1 MASGT
6 LSPRQKMINMM
17 YLVLTAMLALNVS
30 KDILLVLHKLDQGM
44 TATVTTVAKGTENIY
59 RSFEAQLQDNPRAAA
74 PWEVAKEVRSKTDEV
89 FGLLSKTRT
98 DLIDLTGGVDEE
110 EDGRLNGADNR
121 DIPENYLLN
130 DKSIGGQGAAKEI
143 KAQLTAY
150 RDYLLT
156 VAGNDNNLKNE
167 LNQAFDFSDVQQEGK
182 KMTWEM
188 ATFSELPLAGIIPF
202 ITDLQSRV
210 RRMEAKSVEHL
221 YSSIDAATIKFDGVR
236 AVVMP
241 TNGTF
246 VTQGGTYEADVFLA
260 AYNSGNNPEFGG
272 ITPSAVENGVGKLR
286 LPASGVGEKKLSGTM
301 QLPGSETVYTYD
313 VVYTVA
319 PPMVVISPSKMNV
332 LYRSVDNPLEISVPG
347 VAPKEL
353 VVSGPGVSG
362 SNGNYMADVTKISG
376 KEVVINVRVKMP
388 DGKTRDA
395 GSKEFRIKG
404 LPQAVG
410 MVYKKSEGIMS
421 ASLLSK
427 AEVEAGYEDF
437 PFDLPLKVVSFE
449 LKMDGQPPIQ
459 VQGNSIPST
468 ARELITRLRPGS
480 TVSIRKIVATTPK
493 GTRVSNVGIIS
504 IDVQ

>member
-1 MASGT
+1 MASGK

-44 TATVTTVAKGTENIY
+44 TATVTTVAKGTENVY
-59 RSFEAQLQDNPRAAA
+59 RSFEAQLQDNPRAAE
-74 PWEVAKEVRSKTDEV
+74 PWEVAKEVRSQTDKV
-89 FGLLSKTRT
+89 FGLLSKTRN
-98 DLIDLTGGVDEE
+98 DLIDLTGGIDEE

-130 DKSIGGQGAAKEI
+130 DKSIGGQGAAKDI
-143 KAQLTAY
+143 KAQLIAY

-156 VAGNDNNLKNE
+156 VSSGNDNLINE
-167 LNQAFDFSDVQQEGK
+167 LNQAFDFKDVQQEGK
-182 KMTWEM
+182 KMTWET
-188 ATFSELPLAGIIPF
+188 ATFSELPLAGVIPF

-210 RRMEAKSVEHL
+210 RRMEANSIEYL
-221 YSSIDAATIKFDGVR
+221 YSSIDAATVKFDGVR
-236 AVVMP
+236 AIVMP
-241 TNGTF
+241 ISTY

-260 AYNSGNNPEFGG
+260 AYNSGNNPVFEG
-272 ITPSAVENGVGKLR
+272 IVPASIENGVGKLTI
-286 LPASGVGEKKLSGTM
+286 PATGIGEKSLKGSMT
-301 QLPGSETVYTYD
+301 LPGSETVYTYD

-332 LYRSVDNPLEISVPG
+332 LYRNVDNPLEISVPG
-347 VAPKEL
+347 VAPKDL
-353 VVSGPGVSG
+353 IVSGPGVSG
-362 SNGNYMADVTKISG
+362 SNGNYSADVTKISG
-376 KEVVINVRVKMP
+376 KEVVINVRVKES
-388 DGKTRDA
+388 DGKTRNA

-410 MVYKKSEGIMS
+410 SVYKKSEGIMS
-421 ASLLSK
+421 SGLLSK
-427 AEVEAGYEDF
+427 ATIEAEYQDF
-437 PFDLPLKVVSFE
+437 PFDLALKVVAFE

-459 VQGNSIPST
+459 VQGNTIPST

-480 TVSIRKIVATTPK
+480 TVSVRKIVATTPK
-493 GTRVSNVGIIS
+493 GQRVSNVGIIS

>member
-121 DIPENYLLN
+121 DIHDNYLLN

-143 KAQLTAY
+143 NAQLTAY

-156 VAGNDNNLKNE
+156 VAGNDDNLKNE

-202 ITDLQSRV
+202 ITDLQ
-210 RRMEAKSVEHL
+210 
-221 YSSIDAATIKFDGVR
+221 
-236 AVVMP
+236 
-241 TNGTF
+241 
-246 VTQGGTYEADVFLA
+246 
-260 AYNSGNNPEFGG
+260 
-272 ITPSAVENGVGKLR
+272 
-286 LPASGVGEKKLSGTM
+286 
-301 QLPGSETVYTYD
+301 
-313 VVYTVA
+313 
-319 PPMVVISPSKMNV
+319 
-332 LYRSVDNPLEISVPG
+332 
-347 VAPKEL
+347 
-353 VVSGPGVSG
+353 
-362 SNGNYMADVTKISG
+362 
-376 KEVVINVRVKMP
+376 
-388 DGKTRDA
+388 
-395 GSKEFRIKG
+395 
-404 LPQAVG
+404 
-410 MVYKKSEGIMS
+410 
-421 ASLLSK
+421 
-427 AEVEAGYEDF
+427 
-437 PFDLPLKVVSFE
+437 
-449 LKMDGQPPIQ
+449 
-459 VQGNSIPST
+459 
-468 ARELITRLRPGS
+468 
-480 TVSIRKIVATTPK
+480 
-493 GTRVSNVGIIS
+493 
-504 IDVQ
+504 

>member
-59 RSFEAQLQDNPRAAA
+59 RSFEAQLEDNPRAVE
-74 PWEVAKEVRSKTDEV
+74 PWEVAKEVRKQTNDV

-110 EDGRLNGADNR
+110 EDGRLERGR
-121 DIPENYLLN
+121 QPRHPRKLLIERQEHWRPRRSQRN
-130 DKSIGGQGAAKEI
+130 QSATHD
-143 KAQLTAY
+143 Y

-156 VAGNDNNLKNE
+156 VAGDDDNLKNE

-202 ITDLQSRV
+202 VTDLQSRV
-210 RRMEAKSVEHL
+210 RRMEAKSIEHL
-221 YSSIDAATIKFDGVR
+221 YSSIDAQTIKFDGVR

-272 ITPSAVENGVGKLR
+272 ITPSAVESGVGKLR

-332 LYRSVDNPLEISVPG
+332 LYRNVDNPLEISVPG
-347 VAPKEL
+347 VAPKDL
-353 VVSGPGVSG
+353 IVSGPGVTG

-376 KEVVINVRVKMP
+376 KEVVINVRVKQP

-404 LPQAVG
+404 LPQAEG

-421 ASLLSK
+421 ASLLSR
-427 AEVEAGYEDF
+427 AEIEAGYVDF
-437 PFDLPLKVVSFE
+437 PFDLPLKVVAFE

-459 VQGNSIPST
+459 VQGNTIPST

>member
-1 MASGT
+1 MASGK

-44 TATVTTVAKGTENIY
+44 TATVNTLAKGTENIY

-74 PWEVAKEVRSKTDEV
+74 PWEVAKEVRNQTGIA
-89 FGLLSKTRT
+89 FGLLDKTRS
-98 DLIDLTGGVDEE
+98 DLIELTGGINEE

-130 DKSIGGQGAAKEI
+130 DKSIGGQGAAKAI
-143 KAQLTAY
+143 KNQLIAY
-150 RDYLLT
+150 HDYLIT
-156 VAGNDNNLKNE
+156 VAGDDENLKNE
-167 LNQAFDFSDVQQEGK
+167 LNQAFDFSDVTQEGK
-182 KMTWEM
+182 KMTWET

-221 YSSIDAATIKFDGVR
+221 FATIDASTIKFDGVR

-260 AYNSGNNPEFGG
+260 AYNSGNNPEFTG
-272 ITPSAVENGVGKLR
+272 ITPSAIEGGVGKLK
-286 LPASGVGEKKLSGTM
+286 LPASGIGEKKLTGTM
-301 QLPGSETVYTYD
+301 QLPGNETVYTYD

-332 LYRSVDNPLEISVPG
+332 LYRNVDNPLEVSVPG
-347 VAPKEL
+347 VAPKDL
-353 VVSGPGVSG
+353 IVSGPGVSG
-362 SNGNYMADVTKISG
+362 SNGNYTADVTKISG
-376 KEVVINVRVKMP
+376 KEVVINVRVKEP
-388 DGKTRDA
+388 DGKTRNA

-410 MVYKKSEGIMS
+410 MVFKKSEGIMS
-421 ASLLSK
+421 SGLLSK
-427 AEVEAGYEDF
+427 ATIEAEYQDF
-437 PFDLPLKVVSFE
+437 PFDLPLKVVAFE

-459 VQGNSIPST
+459 VQGNTIPST

-480 TVSIRKIVATTPK
+480 TVSVRKIVATTPK
-493 GTRVSNVGIIS
+493 GQRVSNVGIIS

>member
-1 MASGT
+1 MASGN

-44 TATVTTVAKGTENIY
+44 EATVNTVAKGTENIY
-59 RSFEAQLQDNPRAAA
+59 RSFEAQLADNPRAAA
-74 PWEVAKEVRSKTDEV
+74 PWEIAKEVRN
-89 FGLLSKTRT
+89 RT
-98 DLIDLTGGVDEE
+98 AAAYDLIDKTKNDLITQTGGRDEE

-121 DIPENYLLN
+121 DVAENYLLN

-143 KAQLTAY
+143 KENLSAY
-150 RDYLLT
+150 RDYLLSI
-156 VAGNDNNLKNE
+156 AGNDENLKSE
-167 LNQAFDFSDVQQEGK
+167 VNQAFDFSDVQQEGK

-202 ITDLQSRV
+202 LTDLQSRV

-221 YSSIDAATIKFDGVR
+221 YATIDASTIKFDAVR

-260 AYNSGNNPEFGG
+260 AYNAGNNPEFGG
-272 ITPSAVENGVGKLR
+272 IEPSAVENGVGKLK
-286 LPASGVGEKKLSGTM
+286 LPASGIGEKKLTGTM
-301 QLPGSETVYTYD
+301 QLPGSEDVYTYD

-319 PPMVVISPSKMNV
+319 PPMVVISPTAMNV
-332 LYRSVDNPLEISVPG
+332 LYRNVDNPLEISVPG
-347 VAPKEL
+347 VAPKDL
-353 VVSGPGVSG
+353 VVSGPGVTG
-362 SNGNYMADVTKISG
+362 SNGKYSADITKISG
-376 KEVVINVRVKMP
+376 KEVTISVSVRQP
-388 DGKTRDA
+388 DGKTRSA
-395 GSKEFRIKG
+395 GNKLFRIKG

-421 ASLLSK
+421 ASLLSR
-427 AEVEAGYEDF
+427 AEVTAEYQDF
-437 PFDLPLKVVSFE
+437 PFDLPLKVVAFE

-459 VQGNSIPST
+459 VQGNTIPST
-468 ARELITRLRPGS
+468 ARDLIGRLRPGS

>member
-1 MASGT
+1 
-6 LSPRQKMINMM
+6 
-17 YLVLTAMLALNVS
+17 
-30 KDILLVLHKLDQGM
+30 
-44 TATVTTVAKGTENIY
+44 
-59 RSFEAQLQDNPRAAA
+59 
-74 PWEVAKEVRSKTDEV
+74 
-89 FGLLSKTRT
+89 
-98 DLIDLTGGVDEE
+98 
-110 EDGRLNGADNR
+110 
-121 DIPENYLLN
+121 
-130 DKSIGGQGAAKEI
+130 
-143 KAQLTAY
+143 
-150 RDYLLT
+150 
-156 VAGNDNNLKNE
+156 
-167 LNQAFDFSDVQQEGK
+167 
-182 KMTWEM
+182 M
-188 ATFSELPLAGIIPF
+188 ATFSELPLAGLIPF

-221 YSSIDAATIKFDGVR
+221 YATIDAATIKFDGVR

-260 AYNSGNNPEFGG
+260 AYNSGNNPEFAG
-272 ITPSAVENGVGKLR
+272 ITPSEIANGVGKLK
-286 LPASGVGEKKLSGTM
+286 LPASGVGEKKLTGTM

-332 LYRSVDNPLEISVPG
+332 LYRNVDNPLEISVPG
-347 VAPKEL
+347 VAPKDL
-353 VVSGPGVSG
+353 IVSGPGVSG
-362 SNGNYMADVTKISG
+362 SNGNYTADVTKISG
-376 KEVVINVRVKMP
+376 KEVVINVRVKEP
-388 DGKTRDA
+388 DGKTRNA

-427 AEVEAGYEDF
+427 ATVEAEYQDF
-437 PFDLPLKVVSFE
+437 PFDLPLKVVAFE

-493 GTRVSNVGIIS
+493 GQRVSNVGIIS

>member
-1 MASGT
+1 MASGK

-44 TATVTTVAKGTENIY
+44 TATVKTLAKGTENIY

-74 PWEVAKEVRSKTDEV
+74 PWEVAKEVRNQTGIA
-89 FGLLSKTRT
+89 FGLLDKTRS
-98 DLIDLTGGVDEE
+98 DLIELTGGINEE

-143 KAQLTAY
+143 KNQLIAY
-150 RDYLLT
+150 HDYLIT
-156 VAGNDNNLKNE
+156 VAGDDENLKNE
-167 LNQAFDFSDVQQEGK
+167 LNQAFDFSDVTQEGK
-182 KMTWEM
+182 KMTWET

-221 YSSIDAATIKFDGVR
+221 FATIDASTIKFDGVR

-260 AYNSGNNPEFGG
+260 AYNSGNNPEFTG
-272 ITPSAVENGVGKLR
+272 ITPSAIEGGVGKLK
-286 LPASGVGEKKLSGTM
+286 LPASGIGEKKLTGTM
-301 QLPGSETVYTYD
+301 QLPGNETVYTYD

-332 LYRSVDNPLEISVPG
+332 LYRNVDNPLEVSVPG
-347 VAPKEL
+347 VAPKDL
-353 VVSGPGVSG
+353 IVSGPGVRG
-362 SNGNYMADVTKISG
+362 SNGNYTADVTKISG
-376 KEVVINVRVKMP
+376 KEVVINVRVKEP
-388 DGKTRDA
+388 DGKTRNA

-410 MVYKKSEGIMS
+410 MVFKKSEGIMS
-421 ASLLSK
+421 SGLLSK
-427 AEVEAGYEDF
+427 ATIEAEYQDF
-437 PFDLPLKVVSFE
+437 PFDLPLKVVAFE

-459 VQGNSIPST
+459 VQGNTIPST

-480 TVSIRKIVATTPK
+480 TVSVRKIVATTPK
-493 GTRVSNVGIIS
+493 GQRVSNVGIIS